1 MNKTKIDVIYNI
13 GVEFGGVGTGY
24 TAYNAVKWGAYK
36 HNSLKKLL
44 CRTNKS
50 KDIPKNKTISFP
62 WLRYLMLP
70 FRAAQMIFKWDW
82 ICPFPYVDPIYG
94 YLASKNVSKCD
105 IYHGWCGYSLMGIK
119 RAKKLGAITIVE
131 CASPHP
137 RSKLLSDEF
146 KKYHKEFQVDEKIIK
161 RNEVELAAADYILI
175 PSDFVEKSFL
185 EKGYDKNRLIKIP
198 FGVDLKN
205 FSTTKNK
212 NDNKFRVIFVG
223 SVQLRKGIQ
232 YLLKAWD
239 ELKLKNAEL
248 LVVGRIWPDA
258 QEVCKNYFDNPT
270 IKFLGFDS
278 NPKKY
283 YEKSDVFVFPSIEE
297 GSALVSYEAMASG
310 LPLIVTPNTGSVMRD
325 GKEGF
330 IIPIRNVN
338 KLKEKIK
345 YMYNHPEIVKK
356 MGKNA
361 RKLVEQYSW
370 EKYGENLFKEY
381 LRILDERK
389 NK

>member
-146 KKYHKEFQVDEKIIK
+146 KKYNKEFQVDEKIIK

-175 PSDFVEKSFL
+175 PSDFVEQSFL
-185 EKGYDKNRLIKIP
+185 EKGYEKSRFIKIP
-198 FGVDLKN
+198 FGVDLKK
-205 FSTTKNK
+205 FVPAKK
-212 NDNKFRVIFVG
+212 NDKKFRLIFVG

-232 YLLKAWD
+232 YLLPAWE
-239 ELKLKNAEL
+239 ELQLKNAEL
-248 LVVGRIWPDA
+248 VIVGRTWPDA
-258 QEVCKNYFDNPT
+258 AEVVKKYKDNKS
-270 IKFLGFDS
+270 IKFLGFCP
-278 NPKKY
+278 NPSKY
-283 YEKSDVFVFPSIEE
+283 LQQSSVFVSPSIEE
-297 GSALVSYEAMASG
+297 GSALTTYEAMATG
-310 LPLIVTPNTGSVMRD
+310 LPLIATPNTGSVMRN

-330 IIPIRNVN
+330 IIPIRDIN

-345 YMYNHPEIVKK
+345 YMYDNPEIVKQ
-356 MGKNA
+356 MAKNA
-361 RKLVEQYSW
+361 RKLMEQYSW

-381 LRILDERK
+381 LRVLDERK

>member
-146 KKYHKEFQVDEKIIK
+146 KK
-161 RNEVELAAADYILI
+161 
-175 PSDFVEKSFL
+175 
-185 EKGYDKNRLIKIP
+185 
-198 FGVDLKN
+198 
-205 FSTTKNK
+205 
-212 NDNKFRVIFVG
+212 
-223 SVQLRKGIQ
+223 GIQ
-232 YLLKAWD
+232 YLLPAWE
-239 ELKLKNAEL
+239 ELQLKNAEL
-248 LVVGRIWPDA
+248 VIVGRTWPDA
-258 QEVCKNYFDNPT
+258 AEVVKKYKDNKS
-270 IKFLGFDS
+270 IKFLGFCP
-278 NPKKY
+278 NPSKY
-283 YEKSDVFVFPSIEE
+283 LQQSSVFVSPSIEE
-297 GSALVSYEAMASG
+297 GSALTTYEAMATG
-310 LPLIVTPNTGSVMRD
+310 LPLIATPNTGSVMRN

-330 IIPIRNVN
+330 IIPIRDIN

-345 YMYNHPEIVKK
+345 YMYDNPEIVKQ

-361 RKLVEQYSW
+361 RKLMEQYSW

-381 LRILDERK
+381 LRVLDERK